1 MEDCALSTSLAK
13 ECVVVRGDPMFPAFC
28 EKRFADG
35 VVINKTHLRFE
46 IVAPRCEKAN
56 FWLGS
61 LPSCSRSV
69 SVPSAAQGPAHTYTP
84 FQSGCYPRL
93 PFGCSVFRELA
104 SSSAPFATLH
114 RSLSSTLSR
123 VLLVFSSSR
132 SMYAKHFMVVCSA
145 SR

>member
-56 FWLGS
+56 FWLGAKTGIRPYGHRMIK
-61 LPSCSRSV
+61 LEPVINCVPLRS
-69 SVPSAAQGPAHTYTP
+69 
-84 FQSGCYPRL
+84 
-93 PFGCSVFRELA
+93 
-104 SSSAPFATLH
+104 
-114 RSLSSTLSR
+114 
-123 VLLVFSSSR
+123 
-132 SMYAKHFMVVCSA
+132 SMSDD
-145 SR
+145 